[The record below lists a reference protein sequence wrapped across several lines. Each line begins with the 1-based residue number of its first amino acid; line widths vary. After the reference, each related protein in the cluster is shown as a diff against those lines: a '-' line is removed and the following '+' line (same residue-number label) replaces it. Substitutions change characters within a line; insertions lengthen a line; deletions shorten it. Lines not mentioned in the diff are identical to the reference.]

1 MLKSNLCDYKVA
13 YILVKDD
20 ITIVVSY
27 LPIEVTFKKCISFIK
42 CITEID
48 GTTIDDDDDA
58 DLGLVMLMYNLL
70 EYSSNYS
77 DTTAILW
84 FYFKDKAIN
93 FNANIEDDNAFKSFK
108 YKD

>member
-1 MLKSNLCDYKVA
+1 MLKSDLCDYKVA

-20 ITIVVSY
+20 ITIINSY
-27 LPIEVTFKKCISFIK
+27 LPIEVTFKKCTSFIK
-42 CITEID
+42 CITETD
-48 GTTIDDDDDA
+48 GTTIDDTE
-58 DLGLVMLMYNLL
+58 DLGLIMPMYNLL

-84 FYFKDKAIN
+84 FYFKDKATN